1 MPSPHGNHACAAS
14 VREVRRLRLL
24 IGDLRWA
31 VGRTATM
38 IVAVIQML
46 PDLAADADG
55 LSALGPLFASVELK
69 APMPA
74 HFSVLKFSLWPKAFQ
89 NKTFLLHCS
98 NSAPKHFTSFFKHNG
113 LHVMPGRAH
122 LSWPPL
128 PDVHEVQ
135 RASQELSNVRNDSTH
150 FAGSCPDSLVK

>member
-1 MPSPHGNHACAAS
+1 MPSPHGNHAFAAS
-14 VREVRRLRLL
+14 EREVRRLRLL

-74 HFSVLKFSLWPKAFQ
+74 HFSVLKFSLWPKAFKKE
-89 NKTFLLHCS
+89 NI
-98 NSAPKHFTSFFKHNG
+98 PTSLQQQRPNT
-113 LHVMPGRAH
+113 LHVFLQAQ
-122 LSWPPL
+122 WPACHARKGAPFL
-128 PDVHEVQ
+128 
-135 RASQELSNVRNDSTH
+135 ATSSGCS
-150 FAGSCPDSLVK
+150 